1 MARTGAHHSA
11 LWDKALTDAEK
22 EAARLTI
29 ACGCGVMPAKGC
41 QGGGGD
47 WHEAD
52 EGEPLR
58 GPVYK
63 APPAH
68 SHAAR
73 DLSPSPPRVTAPAQ
87 QVLIAVLTLR
97 LKRCHQPCQRRGS
110 HLSPACLP
118 CVSVRSERGHHR

>member
-1 MARTGAHHSA
+1 MTSLPSALTALLLSSLGRLRLSGMARTGAHHSA

-58 GPVYK
+58 GPVQSS
-63 APPAH
+63 AG
-68 SHAAR
+68 
-73 DLSPSPPRVTAPAQ
+73 T
-87 QVLIAVLTLR
+87 LT
-97 LKRCHQPCQRRGS
+97 RRT
-110 HLSPACLP
+110 
-118 CVSVRSERGHHR
+118 